1 MQADKSEI
9 DLLAACMPSPA
20 ANEARRE
27 EIRRDWAVLHA
38 KMLALG
44 DLAVLV
50 GDLNAEPAK
59 AGARRRTPATHRK
72 LADGLLQHMMVDLD
86 LRWLGGQG
94 PTYFQAHG
102 TGAAGV
108 GGEAHAPSVQWA
120 DPGVKSVG
128 DPSDRPVRPRPRARV
143 AMGRSGCSHLS
154 TGRLFPCKTCHSER
168 VHVQR
173 VSVLAHR
180 LQRCGELVTCEP

>member
-9 DLLAACMPSPA
+9 DLLAAYMPAPA

-102 TGAAGV
+102 AGAAGV
-108 GGEAHAPSVQWA
+108 GGEVHAPSA
-120 DPGVKSVG
+120 
-128 DPSDRPVRPRPRARV
+128 
-143 AMGRSGCSHLS
+143 S
-154 TGRLFPCKTCHSER
+154 TALVPQGY
-168 VHVQR
+168 
-173 VSVLAHR
+173 VSPFL
-180 LQRCGELVTCEP
+180 